1 MNALKSSA
9 LVKKVKIKLVETNK
23 MQLAELEKFLEKKEN
38 QKINEE
44 TFLEMAKP
52 INFSFS
58 LEKCSRLLSHHVC
71 ESLDSYTQQSQR
83 YVKMGAGAFIVPAEI
98 KKLGEGIEKEY
109 TELNNELLEL
119 YNEMTQ
125 IKEGF
130 AGRKATEKDYVYG
143 IKIEDGRYALP
154 ISIMTN
160 VFITMNFSKIINFYK
175 IMKRAKFAESEELL
189 SKLDE
194 AIGEENI
201 VKKINEFADN
211 DCVDEKKI
219 IEFEKMN
226 FGRISE
232 KENCVLINSFEN
244 PLLRSGL
251 GALTSTNAGTPSTIL
266 EGWEK
271 EHKKEEKAR
280 GVTERV
286 LNYGHESIVEH
297 ARTTFGL
304 MMSLTCYHQFERHRL
319 PNNIRERFEEI
330 PAKSEVLIPEAVK
343 REKELLK
350 KFEGI
355 VKKTKKFREK
365 LGEIGEK
372 KAGAYLLLNCDLLKV
387 ISSTNTRIDR
397 EVMCERLCNNAQ
409 WEIRELYE
417 KKLALLKKL
426 APVIYDKIGP
436 GCTRGPCPEGAL
448 MCGKIIEVRKKY
460 GVMQ

>member
-1 MNALKSSA
+1 M
-9 LVKKVKIKLVETNK
+9 KIKLVEVNTHE
-23 MQLAELEKFLEKKEN
+23 LLELEKFLREKEN
-38 QKINEE
+38 LKLNEE
-44 TFLEMAKP
+44 TFSEMAKP

-83 YVKMGAGAFIVPAEI
+83 YVKMGASAFIAPQEI
-98 KKLGEGIEKEY
+98 KKLGEGVEKEY
-109 TELNNELLEL
+109 NELNTEILEF
-119 YNEMTQ
+119 YNEMTKT
-125 IKEGF
+125 KEGF

-143 IKIEDGRYALP
+143 IKIEDGRYVLP
-154 ISIMTN
+154 VSIMTN
-160 VFITMNFSKIINFYK
+160 IFVTMNFSKITNFYK

-189 SKLDE
+189 QKLDE
-194 AIGEENI
+194 AIGAENI

-219 IEFEKMN
+219 IEFEEGN
-226 FGRISE
+226 FEKISE
-232 KENCVLINSFEN
+232 KENCVVINSFEN

-271 EHKKEEKAR
+271 EHKTEEKAR

-319 PNNIRERFEEI
+319 PSNIRERFEEI
-330 PAKSEVLIPEAVK
+330 PAQRVALIPEAVK
-343 REKELLK
+343 REKVLLK
-350 KFEGI
+350 KFEEI
-355 VKKTKKFREK
+355 VEKTKKFREK
-365 LGEIGEK
+365 LAKIGER

-387 ISSTNTRIDR
+387 ITSTNARIDR

-417 KKLALLKKL
+417 KKLTLLKKL

-436 GCTRGPCPEGAL
+436 GCTHGPCPEGAL
-448 MCGKIIEVRKKY
+448 MCGRIIEVRKKY
-460 GVMQ
+460 DAMQGN